1 MIYATKLVVFWE
13 FISSLSE
20 NFLTIFLLTT
30 MTMTMT
36 ISITMMSVLIIITNI
51 YCVEKGVDNSVDKF
65 VNIHR
70 VLFFHTNSVEKDYF
84 IPIFYK
90 SFQPF

>member
-1 MIYATKLVVFWE
+1 M
-13 FISSLSE
+13 
-20 NFLTIFLLTT
+20 TITITIT

-36 ISITMMSVLIIITNI
+36 VTVTGVLIIFMNI

-70 VLFFHTNSVEKDYF
+70 VLFFNTNSVEKDYF

-90 SFQPF
+90 SFQLF

>member
-90 SFQPF
+90 SFQRF

>member
-1 MIYATKLVVFWE
+1 M
-13 FISSLSE
+13 
-20 NFLTIFLLTT
+20 T

-36 ISITMMSVLIIITNI
+36 MTSVLIIIINI
-51 YCVEKGVDNSVDKF
+51 YCVEKGVDNFVDKF
-65 VNIHR
+65 VNIHW

-90 SFQPF
+90 SFQRF

>member
-1 MIYATKLVVFWE
+1 M
-13 FISSLSE
+13 
-20 NFLTIFLLTT
+20 TITIT

-36 ISITMMSVLIIITNI
+36 MTSVLIIITNF

-70 VLFFHTNSVEKDYF
+70 VLFFNTDSVEKDYF

-90 SFQPF
+90 SFQRF

>member
-1 MIYATKLVVFWE
+1 
-13 FISSLSE
+13 
-20 NFLTIFLLTT
+20 

-36 ISITMMSVLIIITNI
+36 ITMTITMTMTSVLIIIINI
-51 YCVEKGVDNSVDKF
+51 YCVKKGVDNSVDKF

-84 IPIFYK
+84 ISIFYK

>member
-1 MIYATKLVVFWE
+1 M
-13 FISSLSE
+13 
-20 NFLTIFLLTT
+20 T

-36 ISITMMSVLIIITNI
+36 LTMTMTSVFIIIINI

-65 VNIHR
+65 VNIHW
-70 VLFFHTNSVEKDYF
+70 VLFFNSNFEEKDYF

-90 SFQPF
+90 SFQRF

>member
-1 MIYATKLVVFWE
+1 MTM
-13 FISSLSE
+13 
-20 NFLTIFLLTT
+20 TIT

-36 ISITMMSVLIIITNI
+36 MTTILIRIINI

-70 VLFFHTNSVEKDYF
+70 VLFFNTNSVEKDYF